1 MTKVAAI
8 IINRDRP
15 ELADRVFEQ
24 VGTMGH
30 GMQVDRYL
38 VECGSSKA
46 GTSRHATHRFFDPS
60 YRGRYYG
67 FYRGLQFAE
76 RDGGPYDFYW
86 FVVND
91 ITFPEGEDTLAEL
104 VGAMAEDPKM
114 GLIGP
119 GEPDAEDYR
128 GCHPQA
134 GRRWHKAST
143 VHGLAQLI
151 RGEVIR
157 KVGYMNHRFHYSQG
171 AGTEY
176 AYKLYSEGWFLA
188 YSDVASLEH
197 DTSGSTY
204 GKVVR
209 ISRHE
214 YHRRARRFASRYL
227 RNHYGDDWDDRFT
240 AVLPDD
246 VEENTYPWQRKV
258 WETKLSLNPKDFCP
272 WFWKL
277 GSLGKRLLASNR
289 DHN

>member
-1 MTKVAAI
+1 
-8 IINRDRP
+8 
-15 ELADRVFEQ
+15 
-24 VGTMGH
+24 
-30 GMQVDRYL
+30 
-38 VECGSSKA
+38 
-46 GTSRHATHRFFDPS
+46 
-60 YRGRYYG
+60 
-67 FYRGLQFAE
+67 
-76 RDGGPYDFYW
+76 
-86 FVVND
+86 
-91 ITFPEGEDTLAEL
+91 
-104 VGAMAEDPKM
+104 M

-128 GCHPQA
+128 GCHPQP

-157 KVGYMNHRFHYSQG
+157 TIGYMNPRFRYSQG

-176 AYKLYSEGWFLA
+176 AYLLYSQGWFLA
-188 YSDVASLEH
+188 YSDIATLEH

-204 GKVVR
+204 GKVVS

-214 YHRRARRFASRYL
+214 YHRRARKFASRYL
-227 RNHYGDDWDDRFT
+227 RENYGEDWDEKFT

-246 VEENTYPWQRKV
+246 VEENTFPWQREV

-277 GSLGKRLLASNR
+277 GSLGKRLCGMKR
-289 DHN
+289 DTSE